1 MGQPKTIAEGVVGE
15 ALALV
20 TDIQQALRDGQV
32 TVAEARQ
39 IREQAELVHDLAVVA
54 DNRIKLIRTAI
65 TDVVNER
72 TIGGRCRAAGYPA
85 TAFDLPLEAA

>member
-1 MGQPKTIAEGVVGE
+1 MGQPKTITEGVVGE

-20 TDIQQALRDGQV
+20 ADIQQALRDGQV

-39 IREQAELVHDLAVVA
+39 IREQAERVHDAAVVA
-54 DNRIKLIRTAI
+54 DNRIKLVRSAI

-72 TIGGRCRAAGYPA
+72 TIGDRCRAAGYPV